1 MITETMVF
9 LIGGASGMGML
20 YGKDR
25 LAKRLAGR
33 SDGRSLI
40 EKIPLI
46 GRIRSHRSKGADA
59 EAAGGTRE
67 KSKEEKEAIH
77 YLRSNVASL
86 TLFVVSSF
94 YPLARIPA
102 IIFAVYACV
111 PIYKRAVPAVV
122 ALFKE
127 RKIKND
133 LLNGLVVTGTIVSQR
148 FIITAAYTFIANL
161 GSVLVQKSKG
171 YSEEMLQGVFNRKI
185 TTVWLLRDGTEVEA
199 PIESVG
205 IDDIIV
211 VHTGEWIPLDGTII
225 KGAITVDQHML
236 TGESVPVEKTI
247 DDQAF
252 ASTIVVAGYAWVKV
266 TQTGENTVVAKIEK
280 VLRNT
285 SQFKTGL
292 QLKGEKWA
300 DNAAAPIL
308 GLGVLLA
315 PFKGIGVSTAVFNT
329 SPGNGIRMSASAQTL
344 VHIIL
349 ASHESVLIKDGR
361 VLEQLMGVDTVVFD
375 KTGTLT
381 EDRFEVT
388 RVLSASEDYTSADIL
403 LYAAATEQRVGHP
416 LAKAIKAKARQD
428 GIVLPEMDGADTKY
442 EVGKGVSATVNGR
455 KVQVGSLTFME
466 KSGLVVP
473 AKIDEEVREAIGKGS
488 AVVMVVIDGE
498 IVGAIEMEAQLR
510 KEVKEVIASLRR
522 RGMKHLYILSGDQ
535 LEPTRRMAQI
545 LGLDGYFYNVSPEE
559 KSSIIE
565 RLQKEGKKVCFIGDG
580 INDVIAMK
588 KANVSISM
596 SGASGIATDVAQVIL
611 MSGSLAEMDRL
622 VELAHQLKRKLML
635 TIISYTTVCSAS
647 LISIVFLGTPPF
659 LTLLIQSAISD
670 SFGLTQAILPLKQ
683 LRDRT
688 KKEIEEEEEKC
699 CEMGKGP
706 EVRGEAPAETEPAS
720 L

>member
-1 MITETMVF
+1 MIVETMVF
-9 LIGGASGMGML
+9 LTGWASGIGLL
-20 YGKDR
+20 YGKDK
-25 LAKRLAGR
+25 LAKKGENVADNSPSTAKPSLLDRLQWRRTQVDGATKQR
-33 SDGRSLI
+33 SPEER
-40 EKIPLI
+40 
-46 GRIRSHRSKGADA
+46 
-59 EAAGGTRE
+59 EAM
-67 KSKEEKEAIH
+67 H
-77 YLRSNVASL
+77 YLSSNIGSL
-86 TLFVVSSF
+86 SLFVASSF
-94 YPLARIPA
+94 YPLARVPA
-102 IIFAVYACV
+102 IVFAIYACT
-111 PIYKRAVPAVV
+111 PIYKRALPAVV
-122 ALFKE
+122 ALVKE

-148 FIITAAYTFIANL
+148 FVITAAYTFIANL

-185 TTVWLLRDGTEVEA
+185 TTVWMLRDGTEVET
-199 PIESVG
+199 PIENVQV
-205 IDDIIV
+205 DDLIV
-211 VHTGEWIPLDGTII
+211 IHTGEWIPLDGVIV
-225 KGAITVDQHML
+225 KGAVTVDQHML

-247 DDQAF
+247 DDTVF
-252 ASTIVVAGYAWVKV
+252 ASTIVVAGYAHVKV
-266 TQTGENTVVAKIEK
+266 TQTGENTVVAKIEQ
-280 VLRNT
+280 VLQDT

-308 GLGVLLA
+308 TLGILLA
-315 PFKGIGVSTAVFNT
+315 PFKGLGVSTAVFNT

-361 VLEQLMGVDTVVFD
+361 VLEELMSVDTIVFD

-388 RVLSASEDYTSADIL
+388 RVLTAGDDYTRDDIL

-416 LAKAIKAKARQD
+416 LAKAIKAKAREENIQ
-428 GIVLPEMDGADTKY
+428 LPELDETDTKY

-455 KVQVGSLTFME
+455 SVQVGSLSFME
-466 KSGLVVP
+466 KSGLAIP
-473 AKIDEEVREAIGKGS
+473 ESIEKDVREGIGKGS
-488 AVVMVVIDGE
+488 AVVLVVIDGE

-510 KEVKEVIASLRR
+510 KEVKSVIASLRK

-535 LEPTRRMAQI
+535 MEPTRQMAQT
-545 LGLDGYFYNVSPEE
+545 LGFDGYFHNVSPEE
-559 KSSIIE
+559 KSKVIE
-565 RLQKEGKKVCFIGDG
+565 QLQSEGKKVCFIGDG

-611 MSGSLAEMDRL
+611 MSGSLEEMDRL
-622 VELAHQLKRKLML
+622 VELAHDLKKKLLL
-635 TIISYTTVCSAS
+635 TITTYTTVCSAS

-659 LTLLIQSAISD
+659 ITLLVQSAISD

-688 KKEIEEEEEKC
+688 RREIEEEEEKC
-699 CEMGKGP
+699 CELAEGTADEQSGLACCPP
-706 EVRGEAPAETEPAS
+706 ESPSV
-720 L
+720 